1 MAEHFRNPG
10 SRFLLAFGILL
21 TASATD
27 AQAPAAVA
35 LTPDEM
41 TFSTTGLALPGMG
54 QANLVGDPAK
64 PGPYTIRLR
73 FPDGYTLAPHS
84 HPDAREVTILS
95 GTWLTGYGRVFD
107 PAALKELPA
116 GSFYTEPAN
125 LPHFVQTRGPVVI
138 QVSGTGPSARVFAD
152 PAAGATVAPP

>member
-1 MAEHFRNPG
+1 MHRRTVVRTIA
-10 SRFLLAFGILL
+10 AAAILL
-21 TASATD
+21 FPGLAVR
-27 AQAPAAVA
+27 AQAPAPAAVA

-41 TFSTTGLALPGMG
+41 QFSTAGLALPGMA
-54 QANLVGDPAK
+54 QANLVGDPGK

-73 FPDGYTLAPHS
+73 FPDGYKLAPHS

-95 GTWLTGYGRVFD
+95 GTWLTGYGRTFD

-125 LPHFVQTRGPVVI
+125 LPHFVQTKGAVLI
-138 QVSGTGPSARVFAD
+138 QVSGMGPSARVFVDGAD
-152 PAAGATVAPP
+152 SPR

>member
-1 MAEHFRNPG
+1 MKTKAAYAR
-10 SRFLLAFGILL
+10 SVLLLLFAFGG
-21 TASATD
+21 SSH

-35 LTPDEM
+35 LTPSEM
-41 TFSTTGLALPGMG
+41 SFSTAGLALPGMG

-95 GTWLTGYGRVFD
+95 GTWLTGYGATFD
-107 PAALKELPA
+107 PAKLKELPV

-125 LPHFVQTRGPVVI
+125 LPHYVQTKGAVLV
-138 QVSGTGPSARVFAD
+138 QVSGTGPSARVFVNPAD
-152 PAAGATVAPP
+152 NPR